1 MDMSPNK
8 ICNYPIYQLGWS
20 QKHCNNKVTKG
31 LFLQKQNQIIPQT
44 FQSTILSII
53 QKVLERLGWALSKRA
68 HRISE
73 TIFELSFY

>member
-44 FQSTILSII
+44 FQSTILSIF
-53 QKVLERLGWALSKRA
+53 QKGL
-68 HRISE
+68 
-73 TIFELSFY
+73 

>member
-20 QKHCNNKVTKG
+20 QKHSTNKVTIG

-44 FQSTILSII
+44 FQSTILSIF
-53 QKVLERLGWALSKRA
+53 QKGL
-68 HRISE
+68 
-73 TIFELSFY
+73 